1 MNRRPVEHL
10 STVFIQIAPSVF
22 CALEMSDSIPEV
34 LLPASAT
41 GTEQPETASK
51 SEDTQAVISE
61 EQLQVLPPPPPSPPL
76 PSPPLQ
82 SQIFDQTS
90 ISFFNAMFLS

>member
-1 MNRRPVEHL
+1 
-10 STVFIQIAPSVF
+10 
-22 CALEMSDSIPEV
+22 MSDSIPEV

-61 EQLQVLPPPPPSPPL
+61 EQLQVLPPPQPPPPLPPHHLPPSL

-82 SQIFDQTS
+82 SQILDQTS